1 MINQFFVRQ
10 KLQHFYISEL
20 FDFVTEFEKDKLLLW
35 NYEDI
40 LNEWIS
46 RVPTYS
52 QTKKI
57 QSVSLA
63 TFNENK
69 NVEKL
74 N

>member
-1 MINQFFVRQ
+1 M
-10 KLQHFYISEL
+10 KYY
-20 FDFVTEFEKDKLLLW
+20 K
-35 NYEDI
+35 DI